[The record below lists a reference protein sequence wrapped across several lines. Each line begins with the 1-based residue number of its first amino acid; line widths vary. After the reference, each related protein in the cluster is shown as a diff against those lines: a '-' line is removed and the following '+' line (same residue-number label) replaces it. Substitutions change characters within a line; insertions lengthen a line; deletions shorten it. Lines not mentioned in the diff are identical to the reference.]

1 MKILIVF
8 VTGDYWVCPI
18 RSVLCASVLSLSM
31 SQNVHCFTTTIIRT
45 RGPPLDLVHMYSTTL
60 LFCFFFLF
68 FLDFESKVSSIKV
81 YKDKSEEVVQIR
93 IK

>member
-8 VTGDYWVCPI
+8 VTGDYWVCPT

-31 SQNVHCFTTTIIRT
+31 SQNVHCFTTTHHKNQRASI
-45 RGPPLDLVHMYSTTL
+45 GFSTYVQYDAFV
-60 LFCFFFLF
+60 LFLSF
-68 FLDFESKVSSIKV
+68 FESKVSSIKM